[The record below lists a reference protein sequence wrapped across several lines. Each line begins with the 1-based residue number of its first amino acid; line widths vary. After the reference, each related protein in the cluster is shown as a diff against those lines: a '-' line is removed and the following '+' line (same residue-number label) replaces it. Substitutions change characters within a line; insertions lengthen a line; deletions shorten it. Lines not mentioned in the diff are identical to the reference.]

1 MKSESWIQVLVL
13 HWVCFLEVLL
23 LLLSLINER
32 GGREGVIRIHKMLYL
47 YTYVHGEMKRTH
59 SHHML
64 LLTRLKCT
72 VHTRTLP
79 RLYLLIFI
87 VMNIPNNKYY

>member
-32 GGREGVIRIHKMLYL
+32 GGIYLFAIFIIYLLYL
-47 YTYVHGEMKRTH
+47 YTYVHGEAEKENIQP
-59 SHHML
+59 SHAFVNQIKMYCAH
-64 LLTRLKCT
+64 
-72 VHTRTLP
+72 
-79 RLYLLIFI
+79 
-87 VMNIPNNKYY
+87 

>member
-47 YTYVHGEMKRTH
+47 YTYVHGEMKKENT
-59 SHHML
+59 
-64 LLTRLKCT
+64 
-72 VHTRTLP
+72 
-79 RLYLLIFI
+79 
-87 VMNIPNNKYY
+87 

>member
-32 GGREGVIRIHKMLYL
+32 GGIYL
-47 YTYVHGEMKRTH
+47 FICYIY
-59 SHHML
+59 
-64 LLTRLKCT
+64 
-72 VHTRTLP
+72 
-79 RLYLLIFI
+79 YLFAIFI
-87 VMNIPNNKYY
+87 HICSWKDGEREHTAITCFC